1 MSWADNR
8 GNSMNVDL
16 GTSGATVHLCE
27 HSKADPT
34 ECVLRVDRY
43 KHLYWII

>member
-1 MSWADNR
+1 MSWADSR
-8 GNSMNVDL
+8 GNSMMEDL
-16 GTSGATVHLCE
+16 GTSGVTVHLCE
-27 HSKADPT
+27 HSKADQT

>member
-1 MSWADNR
+1 MSWADNI
-8 GNSMNVDL
+8 GNSMMVDL
-16 GTSGATVHLCE
+16 GTSGVTVPKCE
-27 HSKADPT
+27 HSKADQT

>member
-8 GNSMNVDL
+8 GNYMKVVLEAS
-16 GTSGATVHLCE
+16 GTTVPLCE

-34 ECVLRVDRY
+34 ERKIVG
-43 KHLYWII
+43 KNPTIFS

>member
-8 GNSMNVDL
+8 GNSMKVDL
-16 GTSGATVHLCE
+16 GTSGVTVPLCE
-27 HSKADPT
+27 HSKADQT